1 MYQYQATVDRIIDG
15 DTVRLTVD
23 TGFHITFRDNFRLA
37 AINAPELDTAAGREA
52 RDLLATLLPL
62 GSTVTINTS
71 KADKYGRWLAEI
83 FRQGEASSIN
93 QQLVRL
99 GAALP
104 Y

>member
-15 DTVRLTVD
+15 DTVRLIVD

-37 AINAPELDTAAGREA
+37 AINAPEMDSPQGQEA
-52 RDLLATLLPL
+52 RNVISGLLPI
-62 GSTVTINTS
+62 GTVVTINTS

-83 FRQGEASSIN
+83 FRQGEVTSVN
-93 QQLVRL
+93 TQMVQL
-99 GAALP
+99 GAAVP